1 VGLSIHG
8 LYWILLSA
16 NRKGVKK
23 RDYRAN

>member
-1 VGLSIHG
+1 G

>member
-1 VGLSIHG
+1 LSIHG

>member
-1 VGLSIHG
+1 HG